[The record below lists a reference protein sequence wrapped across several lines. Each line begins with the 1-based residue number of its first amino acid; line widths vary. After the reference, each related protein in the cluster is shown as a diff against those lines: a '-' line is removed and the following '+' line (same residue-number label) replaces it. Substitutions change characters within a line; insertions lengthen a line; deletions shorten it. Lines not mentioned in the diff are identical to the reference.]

1 MGGRVGERELGF
13 APSGPDFGPIL
24 TETQLTETT
33 EIVET
38 TRDARQKIVTSVM
51 GFIPFALIV

>member
-33 EIVET
+33 G
-38 TRDARQKIVTSVM
+38 DARQKIVTSVM

>member
-13 APSGPDFGPIL
+13 APSDPDFGPIL
-24 TETQLTETT
+24 TETQLTE
-33 EIVET
+33 IMET
-38 TRDARQKIVTSVM
+38 TKDARQKIVTSVM